1 MKWFYTITSQ
11 NYFAHNGNMQI
22 QNDGLAMGAPSS
34 ELFLQQMEHVH
45 LARLST
51 KHKIIDYFH
60 YVDYILLIFDSDHT
74 DIWTVIDDFNAVHPK
89 LKFMAEIETD
99 RQDKLLRRN
108 YSQNPYRPED
118 VHIQE
123 AYIHRH
129 DHTVHV

>member
-1 MKWFYTITSQ
+1 LYTDPKQKQELMKWFYTITSQ

-74 DIWTVIDDFNAVHPK
+74 DI
-89 LKFMAEIETD
+89 
-99 RQDKLLRRN
+99 
-108 YSQNPYRPED
+108 
-118 VHIQE
+118 
-123 AYIHRH
+123 
-129 DHTVHV
+129 